1 MHCFSTEQPLLNRG
15 PSAVRWSKLIR
26 AGQFK
31 HRSLKQTAP
40 AAQGGANTAVATP
53 ITAAANAARRGV
65 EDAFVSSLAS
75 SSLAVVGAV
84 VTVAVVLAPLPAV
97 PAVVP
102 EVDESAQALD
112 THAGSRAGTVDSSHV
127 KEPVDVYLLD

>member
-40 AAQGGANTAVATP
+40 AAQGGAYESLALPRPNKRGKSNTLSYGTTRRLQQHRRGHTDHRSRQRSKTWGRRRIRIITGIVVIGRRRRSRHRRGSARAT
-53 ITAAANAARRGV
+53 AGRARRG
-65 EDAFVSSLAS
+65 AR
-75 SSLAVVGAV
+75 
-84 VTVAVVLAPLPAV
+84 
-97 PAVVP
+97 
-102 EVDESAQALD
+102 
-112 THAGSRAGTVDSSHV
+112 SR
-127 KEPVDVYLLD
+127 